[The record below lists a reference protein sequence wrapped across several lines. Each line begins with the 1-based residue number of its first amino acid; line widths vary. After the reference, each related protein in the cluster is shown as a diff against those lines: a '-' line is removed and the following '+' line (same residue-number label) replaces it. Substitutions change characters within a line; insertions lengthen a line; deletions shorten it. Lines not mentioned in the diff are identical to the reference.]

1 MFLPIILITLLIA
14 MMLFKSDAISWFF
27 DVINPIIVAFVI
39 AYLLDSIV
47 KFFMNKFKLK
57 RGYSILLAYI
67 CVLLLIALLFALLV
81 PSLIENFNAVVSF
94 LIDGNINI
102 ESMIEGLKGDSDNKI
117 INELVDFI
125 QNSSGNVQEEINKA
139 VGYIASYVVGF
150 VKSFGMG
157 IFSTM
162 TSFIISIYM
171 LIEKDDI
178 IARIKRFVFAYFEK
192 RKANRFSYIV
202 SMANTTFK
210 SYLNGKILDAFI
222 VGLITIT
229 LFTIFKVPYAPLMGS
244 LIGLFNIIPYFGPI
258 IGSVPV
264 VIVSFFVEPSK
275 ALTALII
282 IIIVQQ
288 IDGNYIDPKIVSSN
302 VGVSPFWVLA
312 AVTVGGSVAGPV
324 GMITGVPTLV
334 LIKTLIEESVDL
346 KLKEKD
352 MGNFEKDKLIKTK
365 IKKRKKRKSKK

>member
-1 MFLPIILITLLIA
+1 

-27 DVINPIIVAFVI
+27 GVINPVLVAFVI

-47 KFFMNKFKLK
+47 KFFMRKLRIR
-57 RGYSILLAYI
+57 RGFSILLSYI
-67 CVLLLIALLFALLV
+67 CVLLLITALFALLV
-81 PSLIENFNAVVSF
+81 PSLSENFNAVVTF
-94 LIDGNINI
+94 LVDGNIDI
-102 ESMIEGLKGDSDNKI
+102 ESMVEGLKGNSDNKI
-117 INELVDFI
+117 INELVNFI
-125 QNSSGNVQEEINKA
+125 QNSSGDVQEEINKA
-139 VGYIASYVVGF
+139 VGYIATYVMNF
-150 VKSFGMG
+150 VKNFGMG
-157 IFSTM
+157 IFSTI

-178 IARIKRFVFAYFEK
+178 IARVKRFVYAYFEK
-192 RKANRFSYIV
+192 RKANRVTYV
-202 SMANTTFK
+202 VNMANTTFK

-229 LFTIFKVPYAPLMGS
+229 LFTIFNVPYAPLMGS

-264 VIVSFFVEPSK
+264 IVVSFFVEPSK

-288 IDGNYIDPKIVSSN
+288 IDGNYLDPKIVSSN

-312 AVTVGGSVAGPV
+312 AVTVGGAAGGPV
-324 GMITGVPTLV
+324 GMVIGVPTLV
-334 LIKTLIEESVDL
+334 LVKTLIEENIDL
-346 KLKEKD
+346 RLKEKD
-352 MGNFEKDKLIKTK
+352 MSNLEKDKMIVTK
-365 IKKRKKRKSKK
+365 IRKSRKKKSKN